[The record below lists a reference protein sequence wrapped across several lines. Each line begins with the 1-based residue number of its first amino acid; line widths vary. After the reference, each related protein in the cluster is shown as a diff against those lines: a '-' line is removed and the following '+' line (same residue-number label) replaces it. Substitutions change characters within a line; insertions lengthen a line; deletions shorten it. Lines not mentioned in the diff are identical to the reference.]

1 MLFRSEAFEL
11 FDQAAAVL
19 AAPAGAKPGDVT
31 LRDRLHACRRQ
42 RAMALSKTGRHAEAL
57 DEWNRL
63 VAAGDGPT
71 PTLTRSGRALAL
83 ARVGAAVKALAEVD
97 SIEHTPD
104 LDAATCRELA
114 RVLATLAGPSSQS
127 ELADRAV
134 AWVRRSLAVADQG
147 LDDLV
152 PDPDL
157 DSLRSRTDFGLLA
170 MDEVMPLDTF
180 AP

>member
-1 MLFRSEAFEL
+1 
-11 FDQAAAVL
+11 
-19 AAPAGAKPGDVT
+19 
-31 LRDRLHACRRQ
+31 
-42 RAMALSKTGRHAEAL
+42 LSSTGRHAEAM

-63 VAAGDGPT
+63 VAPGDGPT
-71 PTLTRSGRALAL
+71 PTLTRAGRALAL

-114 RVLATLAGPSSQS
+114 RVLATLAGPSSHS

-157 DSLRSRTDFGLLA
+157 DSLRSRTDFGLSA
-170 MDEVMPLDTF
+170 MDEVMPLDPF

>member
-1 MLFRSEAFEL
+1 
-11 FDQAAAVL
+11 VL

-31 LRDRLHACRRQ
+31 LRDQLHACRRQ
-42 RAMALSKTGRHAEAL
+42 RAMALSKAGRHAEAL

-63 VAAGDGPT
+63 VAPGDGPT
-71 PTLTRSGRALAL
+71 LTRACRALAL

-114 RVLATLAGPSSQS
+114 RVLATLAGPSSHS